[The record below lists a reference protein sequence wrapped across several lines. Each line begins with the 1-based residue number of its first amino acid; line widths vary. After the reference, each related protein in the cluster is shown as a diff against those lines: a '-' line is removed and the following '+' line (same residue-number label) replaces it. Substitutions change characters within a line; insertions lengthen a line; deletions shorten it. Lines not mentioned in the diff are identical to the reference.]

1 MESSS
6 VRFLCLSFVG
16 ALALG
21 GAFSLGQSTPA
32 SQPARPDVG
41 SALAKV
47 PVDLSWLHEFVGPYS
62 GKDIKW
68 DPRFQ
73 ALITSSLH
81 QRQSIWR
88 DHGKVVSLPD
98 LVQVFIGTPRS
109 VLVDEDRFYTIEG
122 CVPHDCT
129 DKGMVW
135 IDNASAAKPAVI
147 FIAMSS
153 VNTAMGEHG
162 DPIHLWLFSSTA
174 LNWQKLPPN
183 FLLRLNQWW
192 LETQSYSKSD
202 VDDELALVTI
212 VQPDGET
219 VDLTPALLA
228 SLEAGGT
235 K

>member
-1 MESSS
+1 MASSS
-6 VRFLCLSFVG
+6 ISILRLSFVG

-21 GAFSLGQSTPA
+21 GAFALGQSAPA
-32 SQPARPDVG
+32 SQGVGTNAG
-41 SALAKV
+41 SAPAKA

-73 ALITSSLH
+73 TLIRSSLH

-88 DHGKVVSLPD
+88 DHGKLISLPD
-98 LVQVFIGTPRS
+98 LVQVFIGMPGS

-129 DKGMVW
+129 DRGMVW
-135 IDNASAAKPAVI
+135 IDSASTDKMAVI
-147 FIAMSS
+147 FVAMSS
-153 VNTAMGEHG
+153 VNTAMDDHAT
-162 DPIHLWLFSSTA
+162 PIHLWLFSSTA

-183 FLLRLNQWW
+183 FLLRLSQWW
-192 LETQSYSKSD
+192 LETQSHSNSD
-202 VDDELALVTI
+202 FDARLAMVTI
-212 VQPDGET
+212 VQPDSET

-228 SLEAGGT
+228 SVKGGGT